1 MDTSIHWYDESLEL
15 IKSEGMFDKLKQL
28 ASRLKAEFDFYKRL
42 QKHPQTPKLAKALL
56 WLAIGYVLMPFDL
69 IPDFL
74 PVIGQLDE
82 LVIIPLLLYFALK
95 LTPPEIILACRN
107 PTESSM

>member
-1 MDTSIHWYDESLEL
+1 M
-15 IKSEGMFDKLKQL
+15 KLRDNLKKI
-28 ASRLKAEFDFYKRL
+28 AAKLKAEFKFYQRL
-42 QKHPQTPKLAKALL
+42 QQHPETPKLAKTLL

-82 LVIIPLLLYFALK
+82 LVVIPLLLYFALK
-95 LTPPEIILACRN
+95 LTPQTVIEACKEN
-107 PTESSM
+107 LQ

>member
-1 MDTSIHWYDESLEL
+1 VKE
-15 IKSEGMFDKLKQL
+15 KLKKIAAQ
-28 ASRLKAEFDFYKRL
+28 LKAEFEFYRRL
-42 QKHPQTPKLAKALL
+42 QKHPQTPVLAKALL
-56 WLAIGYVLMPFDL
+56 WLAIGYLLMPFDL

-95 LTPPEIILACRN
+95 LTPPEVVAACKG
-107 PTESSM
+107 EQA

>member
-1 MDTSIHWYDESLEL
+1 M
-15 IKSEGMFDKLKQL
+15 IKKLKYIAAQ
-28 ASRLKAEFDFYKRL
+28 LKAEFAFYRRL
-42 QKHPQTPKLAKALL
+42 QQHPQTPTFAKALL

-95 LTPPEIILACRN
+95 LTPPDIIAACRITSEGDV
-107 PTESSM
+107 P

>member
-1 MDTSIHWYDESLEL
+1 MGLR
-15 IKSEGMFDKLKQL
+15 DKLSQIAAK
-28 ASRLKAEFDFYKRL
+28 LKAEFAFYQRL
-42 QKHPQTPKLAKALL
+42 QKHPQTPTFAKALL
-56 WLAIGYVLMPFDL
+56 WLAIAYLLMPFDL

-95 LTPPEIILACRN
+95 LTPPNIIAACRATSEGDA
-107 PTESSM
+107 P

>member
-1 MDTSIHWYDESLEL
+1 MLE
-15 IKSEGMFDKLKQL
+15 KLKRI
-28 ASRLKAEFDFYKRL
+28 AARLKAEFVFYQRL
-42 QKHPQTPKLAKALL
+42 QKHPQTPKFAKALL

-82 LVIIPLLLYFALK
+82 LVIVPLLLYWALK
-95 LTPPEIILACRN
+95 LTPADIVEACRD
-107 PTESSM
+107 TKSGSMLT

>member
-1 MDTSIHWYDESLEL
+1 M
-15 IKSEGMFDKLKQL
+15 KLGDNLKKI
-28 ASRLKAEFDFYKRL
+28 AAKLKAEFKFYQRL
-42 QKHPQTPKLAKALL
+42 QQHPETPKLAKALL

-82 LVIIPLLLYFALK
+82 LVVIPLLLYFALK
-95 LTPPEIILACRN
+95 LTPQAVIEACKEN
-107 PTESSM
+107 LQ